1 MHKEPQSHAQSLLLH
16 DDRHRV
22 EAAGLSVL
30 AQSTSNRVLVKRRS
44 TPPRHANEVDAVTVP
59 LKVGNV
65 VTQVCA
71 VLRPGGES
79 GVAALARA

>member
-16 DDRHRV
+16 DDRV